1 MTPRKPKPRASTSP
15 DAVAPGL
22 VIKIDTREPEHTAYR
37 FDDLGIQTIRGKLD
51 AGDYAPAGPRES
63 RVSFER
69 KTVPDLVSTVIA
81 NRARFI
87 RELSRLSTYDLK
99 GIVIEGTNDDIVKYV
114 QDIGYRHGLS
124 PAAIAG
130 RLNTIA
136 TSLRRWFRRYKV
148 PYFLLGSRDKAR
160 RWVADVLMDDWR
172 AEHPRARGTRPVGEA
187 GWREAALK
195 LGEVIAKLKRA
206 GAA

>member
-1 MTPRKPKPRASTSP
+1 MKRSP
-15 DAVAPGL
+15 QAPGL
-22 VIKIDTREPEHTAYR
+22 TIVVDTREQIDRGAYD
-37 FDDLGIQTIRGKLD
+37 FSDLGFQSIRRKLD
-51 AGDYAPAGPRES
+51 AGDYSLLGRET
-63 RVSFER
+63 RVAFER

-99 GIVIEGTNDDIVKYV
+99 GIVIEGTNDDIVRYV
-114 QDIGYRHGLS
+114 QESGYRHGLS